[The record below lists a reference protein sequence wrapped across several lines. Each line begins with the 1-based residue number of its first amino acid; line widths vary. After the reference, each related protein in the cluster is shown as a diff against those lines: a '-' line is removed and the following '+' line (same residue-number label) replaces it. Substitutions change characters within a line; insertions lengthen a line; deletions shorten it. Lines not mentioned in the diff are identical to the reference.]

1 MDNTIIFTKDGIKVM
16 ESVSNPLTPTRQ
28 QESIVPYDKITEYNP
43 LDIRVIGIVPK
54 VVDGVLKQIE
64 LRIGDVDS
72 SPHDLSWYKQKI
84 LEILKGGREWKKES
98 IYSELEKEFNSSDHK
113 KLKGGMTRGYS
124 VLTTALIKLKK
135 DNLIENPRKGIWKMK

>member
-1 MDNTIIFTKDGIKVM
+1 M
-16 ESVSNPLTPTRQ
+16 
-28 QESIVPYDKITEYNP
+28 
-43 LDIRVIGIVPK
+43 
-54 VVDGVLKQIE
+54 DGVLKQIE